1 MIKKSL
7 FTIGI
12 VNLFSIVVY
21 GQNENNFERI
31 AKKEFLIEN
40 SPEVKFDSIENAI
53 RKSLE
58 VKKSNEMQ
66 QPADFNPTSDLL
78 FGESAASYVKP
89 SLERRNYNIE
99 DAYVRTNSGRYVAKN
114 DSSDSIEDSQEIQT
128 PSIPFL
134 IILGILLIVVYKI
147 AFNNR
152 DKSQDYKLTQEYK
165 SVSNE
170 GKVKLD
176 ILSGIDKLV
185 KEVCKSAPQG
195 LEGLF
200 IKGAINDRCDS
211 LIKNKSVIAVQNKM
225 SVSSVVYMIE
235 ECRKSAI
242 NYYIG

>member
-1 MIKKSL
+1 MLKKSL
-7 FTIGI
+7 FTIAI
-12 VNLFSIVVY
+12 ATLFSIGVY
-21 GQNENNFERI
+21 GQNENNFESI
-31 AKKEFLIEN
+31 AKTEFLMEN
-40 SPEVKFDSIENAI
+40 SPTVKLDSIENAI

-58 VKKSNEMQ
+58 IKKSNEMQ

-78 FGESAASYVKP
+78 FGVSAASEVKP
-89 SLERRNYNIE
+89 SLETRNYSIE
-99 DAYVRTNSGRYVAKN
+99 DAYVRTSSGSYIAKD
-114 DSSDSIEDSQEIQT
+114 DSSDSIEYFNQIET
-128 PSIPFL
+128 PNITFL
-134 IILGILLIVVYKI
+134 IILGILLILVYKI

-225 SVSSVVYMIE
+225 SASSVVYVIE

-242 NYYIG
+242 NYYLV